1 MQFLSMEELFSRRGR
16 GTKLTERRGR
26 SVLPPETRR
35 RARSLLDGEDAEDYD
50 EGEWE
55 EEDEWEEMND
65 DEPVDII
72 VHEGV
77 LPEPRPDGLAPR

>member
-1 MQFLSMEELFSRRGR
+1 
-16 GTKLTERRGR
+16 
-26 SVLPPETRR
+26 
-35 RARSLLDGEDAEDYD
+35 LDGEDAEDYD